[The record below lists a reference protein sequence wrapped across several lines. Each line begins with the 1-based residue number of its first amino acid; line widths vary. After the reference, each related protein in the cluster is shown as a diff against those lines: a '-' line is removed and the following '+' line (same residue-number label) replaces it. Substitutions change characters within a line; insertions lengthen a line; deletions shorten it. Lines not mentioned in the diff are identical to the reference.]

1 MSHLHLADGML
12 PVWFW
17 VLGLVVTMGL
27 VLWGLKLLGADRRRL
42 PMVAMMAAVA
52 LVAVNI
58 PLPFGLPL
66 HLNLAAMAGIVLGPV
81 LGFLSIFV
89 VNLLSSLFAH
99 GGITLLGVNT
109 LLVGSEALVAGM
121 VFSLLGGAK
130 FLLRNVGVGVV
141 AALLI
146 STLLVVG
153 VVAVAGMEL
162 EALVEHGHGEP
173 VAGEPH
179 DHEHGFLETF
189 LKIIAPLIAI
199 WIALELGLSLLI
211 VRFVRKVRGQ
221 WFSLEG

>member
-1 MSHLHLADGML
+1 ML

-17 VLGLVVTMGL
+17 VLGLILTLGL
-27 VLWGLKLLGADRRRL
+27 VLWGLKRLGADRRRL

-52 LVAVNI
+52 LVAVSI

-66 HLNLAAMAGIVLGPV
+66 HLNLAALAGIVLGPV
-81 LGFLSIFV
+81 LGFLAIFV
-89 VNLLSSLFAH
+89 VNLLSALIGH
-99 GGITLLGVNT
+99 GGMTLLGVNT
-109 LLVGSEALVAGM
+109 LLVGSEALVAGLI
-121 VFSLLGGAK
+121 FSFLGGAK
-130 FLLRNVGVGVV
+130 FLLRNVGIGVV

-153 VVAVAGMEL
+153 VVAVAEIEL
-162 EALVEHGHGEP
+162 ETLVDHGHDHGEP

-199 WIALELGLSLLI
+199 WIALELGLSVLI

>member
-17 VLGLVVTMGL
+17 VLGLVVTIGL

-66 HLNLAAMAGIVLGPV
+66 HLNLAALAGIVLGPV

-89 VNLLSSLFAH
+89 VNLLSSLIAH

-162 EALVEHGHGEP
+162 ESLVEHGHDEP
-173 VAGEPH
+173 VAGEP
-179 DHEHGFLETF
+179 EGHGFLETF